1 MILQLKGQDSLQD
14 EDYARF
20 ARFYLANCDAFDEQY
35 MLHDALLHLIHTI
48 QQTHLLLFDDEQ
60 GHVSA
65 FIQYHYTED
74 QRTAFIESA
83 VLAKKYRSSRA
94 FFAGLRDVVLWICQ
108 ENPEVQSIQFYAV
121 ANNRYTNRLYSK
133 FAVWTDI
140 QVRNGR
146 TEHVYTADLDPLLI
160 YLKIQTKG

>member
-1 MILQLKGQDSLQD
+1 M
-14 EDYARF
+14 
-20 ARFYLANCDAFDEQY
+20 
-35 MLHDALLHLIHTI
+35 
-48 QQTHLLLFDDEQ
+48 LLFDDEQ

-146 TEHVYTADLDPLLI
+146 TEHVCTADLDPLLI